1 MIVLEQSTLAY
12 PCLPGW
18 RIIRTSTFLLLRLK
32 SIPLPFIILSFK
44 LVLSLEHGENKESSL
59 LPINCIYS
67 NPNTEW
73 SDYLSYLLHTA
84 ISFIIWRY
92 SLFSFWLN
100 PSQNHRF
107 PLFISFRSQAFS
119 QMVHSATERDAS
131 NPPTSDIVELM
142 AHCKATHFDE
152 PILKER

>member
-1 MIVLEQSTLAY
+1 MIVLVIVLEQSTLAY

-32 SIPLPFIILSFK
+32 SIPVPFIILSFK

-107 PLFISFRSQAFS
+107 S